1 MSLNVFGNDVCPPPN
16 GMAHIHWGFDEIV
29 CANDAIAKENAGTR
43 RWRRRCDT
51 STVRDEKPR
60 RKEDVKS

>member
-29 CANDAIAKENAGTR
+29 YADDTVAKENAGH
-43 RWRRRCDT
+43 
-51 STVRDEKPR
+51 SKIV
-60 RKEDVKS
+60 